1 MFLSQTTKHKR
12 THNTIKR
19 VQDDRDPVVGAHG
32 PGGLSGPPEQTGPAP
47 LGRNSVSLEEYG
59 TTLIKLRPARGLDAP
74 SGETLPRSRAGRPL
88 GRDSAS
94 LEGQTPPRARLRLA
108 RGSRGLATPTTTPP
122 TGAFNVPTHAGAQ
135 VKDESAPLLTRL
147 GIISRCCSANPP
159 GEAIPATVRHCA
171 VRPVSAP

>member
-59 TTLIKLRPARGLDAP
+59 TTLIKLRPARGMDAP

-94 LEGQTPPRARLRLA
+94 LEGWTPPRARLCLA
-108 RGSRGLATPTTTPP
+108 RGPDSPSSETPP
-122 TGAFNVPTHAGAQ
+122 R
-135 VKDESAPLLTRL
+135 SRL
-147 GIISRCCSANPP
+147 SWA
-159 GEAIPATVRHCA
+159 RHSHNYSPD
-171 VRPVSAP
+171 RSI